1 MSVAVAPIT
10 DADLP
15 AVGAFLHRHLN
26 RRVTADA
33 WARALRVP
41 WKVDAPDHGYLL
53 RDDAGDVVG
62 AYLAF
67 YSEREIDGRRERF
80 CNLGAWCV
88 LPEHRFRGLRL
99 LSALTSRPGLHYT
112 DLSPSGSVVAL
123 NARLGFVHLDTT
135 TLLVPNLP
143 WPPLPGDAR
152 VVADPRRLE
161 EVLTGPE
168 LDRCRDH
175 AGAAAA
181 RQVVLVRDGRTC
193 HVVFR
198 RVRRKDLPLFAAILH
213 VSDPLLLAGAW
224 RSLARHLL
232 LRHGVPFTLAERRIT
247 GPAPAW
253 SAGPVRSRPKMVRS
267 DLSPDRIDDLYS
279 ELTCV
284 PW

>member
-1 MSVAVAPIT
+1 MSVALAPIT

-26 RRVTADA
+26 RRVPADA
-33 WARALRVP
+33 WVRALRVP
-41 WKVDAPDHGYLL
+41 WKVDAQDHGYLL
-53 RDDAGDVVG
+53 RDGEDVVG

-67 YSEREIDGRRERF
+67 YSDREIDGRRERF

-99 LSALTSRPGLHYT
+99 LKALTSRPGLHYT

-123 NARLGFVHLDTT
+123 NRRLGFTHLDTT
-135 TLLVPNLP
+135 TVLVPNLP

-152 VVADPRRLE
+152 VVVDPRRIE

-168 LDRCRDH
+168 LDRYRDH
-175 AGAAAA
+175 ASTAAA
-181 RQVVLVRDGRTC
+181 RQVVLVGDGRTR
-193 HVVFR
+193 HVVLR

-213 VSDPLLLAGAW
+213 VSDPPLPAGSW
-224 RSLARHLL
+224 RALSRHLL
-232 LRHGVPFTLAERRIT
+232 VRHGLPVTLAERRIT

-253 SAGPVRSRPKMVRS
+253 AVGPVRSRPKMVRS
-267 DLSPDRIDDLYS
+267 TLPPDRIDDLYS

>member
-1 MSVAVAPIT
+1 MSVALAPIT

-26 RRVTADA
+26 PRVAPDA

-41 WKVDAPDHGYLL
+41 WRADAPDHGYLL
-53 RDDAGDVVG
+53 RDGDDVVG

-67 YSEREIDGRRERF
+67 YSEREIAGRRERF

-99 LSALTSRPGLHYT
+99 LKALISRPDVHYT

-123 NARLGFVHLDTT
+123 NSRLGFSHLDTT
-135 TLLVPNLP
+135 TTLVPNLP

-152 VVADPRRLE
+152 VVADRRRIE

-168 LDRCRDH
+168 LDLYRDH
-175 AGAAAA
+175 AGTAAA
-181 RQVVLVRDGRTC
+181 RHVVLVQGGRTC
-193 HVVFR
+193 YVVHR

-213 VSDPLLLAGAW
+213 VSDPLLLARSW
-224 RSLARHLL
+224 RPLARHLL
-232 LRHGVPFTLAERRIT
+232 VRHGVPLTLAERRIA
-247 GPAPAW
+247 GPAPTWAI
-253 SAGPVRSRPKMVRS
+253 GPVRARPKMVRS
-267 DLSPDRIDDLYS
+267 ALPAHRIDDLYS

>member
-1 MSVAVAPIT
+1 MSVALAPIT

-15 AVGAFLHRHLN
+15 AVGAFLHRHLD
-26 RRVTADA
+26 RRVAPDA
-33 WARALRVP
+33 WERALRVP

-53 RDDAGDVVG
+53 RAGDDVVG

-99 LSALTSRPGLHYT
+99 LRALTSRPGLHYT
-112 DLSPSGSVVAL
+112 DLSPSGPVVAL
-123 NARLGFVHLDTT
+123 NERLGFAHLDTT
-135 TLLVPNLP
+135 TSLVPNLP
-143 WPPLPGDAR
+143 WPPVPGDAR
-152 VVADPRRLE
+152 VVADPRRIE

-168 LDRCRDH
+168 LELYRDH
-175 AGAAAA
+175 AGTAAA
-181 RQVVLVRDGRTC
+181 RHLVLVRGGRTC
-193 HVVFR
+193 YVVVR
-198 RVRRKDLPLFAAILH
+198 RVRRKDLPLFAAVLH
-213 VSDPLLLAGAW
+213 VSDPLLPAGSW
-224 RSLARHLL
+224 RSLSRHLL

-247 GPAPAW
+247 GPAPTWAL
-253 SAGPVRSRPKMVRS
+253 GRVRSRPKMVRS
-267 DLSPDRIDDLYS
+267 DLPADRIDDLYS